1 VPAVA
6 GGQAIAEARE
16 RGRPVPAPASP
27 LQGRPL
33 ATVPPGLS
41 MQLNKPY
48 LLFLGASQ
56 SMTDCKTAAGLRDW
70 CRDDVIGQ
78 MGLPGCA
85 VDLRLP
91 WYRPAEAVAAGAR
104 PFVIGVAAGGGA
116 VPLGGQPA
124 LLAAASA
131 RVDTV
136 SGVAPRRACGPG

>member
-1 VPAVA
+1 
-6 GGQAIAEARE
+6 
-16 RGRPVPAPASP
+16 
-27 LQGRPL
+27 
-33 ATVPPGLS
+33 

-104 PFVIGVAAGGGA
+104 AVASGVAAVGGA
-116 VPLGGQPA
+116 IPQESEPMLVDAVAAGLDSSSGPTTRLA
-124 LLAAASA
+124 LRS
-131 RVDTV
+131 V
-136 SGVAPRRACGPG
+136 VAGAVAM